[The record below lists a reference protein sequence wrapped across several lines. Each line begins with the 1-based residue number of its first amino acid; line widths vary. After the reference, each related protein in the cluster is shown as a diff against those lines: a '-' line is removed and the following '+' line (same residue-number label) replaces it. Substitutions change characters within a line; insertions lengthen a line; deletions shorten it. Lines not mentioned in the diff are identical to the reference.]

1 MDIASPKQSGYF
13 AILWANDAQPWLTNI
28 LEVMH
33 RTVQDLNGND
43 EVFVG
48 AVLLHN
54 HYSE

>member
-33 RTVQDLNGND
+33 RTIQDLNGND